1 MAITPYLFLDNRA
14 EEAIAFY
21 KAAIG
26 AETTMLMRYRDS
38 PEPPPGGLQPG
49 QEDRIMHAEI
59 SIGGDMVMLSDGHCG
74 APGQFAGFSLYLPAR
89 DAAHA
94 GTLFAALS
102 DGGEVRMPLAATFWS
117 PAFGMVQDR
126 FGVTWMVGA
135 VGPQQP

>member
-21 KAAIG
+21 TAAIG
-26 AETTMLMRYRDS
+26 AETAMLMRFRDS
-38 PEPPPGGLQPG
+38 PEPPPGGLPPG

-59 SIGGDMVMLSDGHCG
+59 SIGGDRVMLSDGRCG
-74 APGQFAGFSLYLPAR
+74 ADRQFAGFSLHLPAR

-94 GTLFAALS
+94 GALLAALA
-102 DGGEVRMPLAATFWS
+102 DGGEVRMPMGPTFWS

-126 FGVTWMVGA
+126 FGVTWMIDA
-135 VGPQQP
+135 AAPDRP